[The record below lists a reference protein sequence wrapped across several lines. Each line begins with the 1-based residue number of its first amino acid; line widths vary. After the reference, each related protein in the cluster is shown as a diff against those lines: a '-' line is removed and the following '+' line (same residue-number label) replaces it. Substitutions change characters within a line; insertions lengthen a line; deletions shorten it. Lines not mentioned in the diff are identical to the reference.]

1 MVSREQVA
9 EVAKLAKLRLSEEE
23 ATRVA
28 AQLGRIL
35 EYVEMLREVDDTE
48 IDATAGAEPEGA
60 GPRADE
66 PAPSLSREAALERAP
81 KADEE
86 TFLVPPVIDGGGGA

>member
-28 AQLGRIL
+28 GQLAGIL
-35 EYVEMLREVDDTE
+35 DYVEMLREVDDVE
-48 IDATAGAEPEGA
+48 IEAAAGDESPTV

-66 PAPSLSREAALERAP
+66 PAPSLPRDAVLGLAP